1 MGTAV
6 LSIKNRQPPVRFYRF
21 GIIFSF
27 FRRASRAWLWAWLK
41 TVRAASS
48 ARAARI
54 RPDQVGPSLFRQ
66 LIANQLGKR
75 LFLRPRVVRGPITI
89 NGEQYAAAGADYS
102 YGINVN
108 ASADEQAAAM
118 VFVKWMTEES
128 GFSYNEDGLP
138 VDADSTETKLS
149 FEGVTFLED
158 EPAVA
163 GEEDLLNQMNTESEL
178 NINAGGDAKIQ
189 SIIEHAFN
197 GTMTFDEIMDDWNQ
211 RWTEAQEA
219 LEVEVTQ

>member
-1 MGTAV
+1 MV
-6 LSIKNRQPPVRFYRF
+6 LGS
-21 GIIFSF
+21 
-27 FRRASRAWLWAWLK
+27 WAYPQME
-41 TVRAASS
+41 AAGEN
-48 ARAARI
+48 AADI
-54 RPDQVGPSLFRQ
+54 GYMPF
-66 LIANQLGKR
+66 
-75 LFLRPRVVRGPITI
+75 PITI